1 MAYFP
6 PLRNT
11 PISSLARIQG
21 AAPTPKDR
29 RERRAVAESHQT
41 ANDIAAFLSGFRPAQ
56 VLGADGK
63 VYTVEAKQ
71 GSGSVSNRVP
81 WSVAFSGSD
90 INIAIPL
97 CIFVVTSGA
106 SPDITVNG
114 TAADY
119 VDPTKNVLALPSG
132 LSHLFL
138 ELTVDDTAPNEL
150 HTQSVRLKALSD
162 SQDAVN
168 TLTRRYIPVTSVN
181 TSTQEIGPRSLTAGI
196 QTFRRGDR
204 EEISNMVVVPF

>member
-6 PLRNT
+6 PLRNN

-21 AAPTPKDR
+21 ESPTPKDR
-29 RERRAVAESHQT
+29 RERRAVAEAHST
-41 ANDIAAFLSGFRPAQ
+41 ANDIAAFLSGFRPATFI
-56 VLGADGK
+56 GTDGHTYETESK
-63 VYTVEAKQ
+63 
-71 GSGSVSNRVP
+71 RVRDSAVGRGP
-81 WSVAFSGSD
+81 WSVSFSGSD

-97 CIFVVTSGA
+97 CVFVVTSGA

-119 VDPTKNVLALPSG
+119 VDPTKNVLTLPSG

-138 ELTVDDTAPNEL
+138 EVTVDDTSPNEL

-181 TSTQEIGPRSLTAGI
+181 ASTQEIGPRSLTAGI